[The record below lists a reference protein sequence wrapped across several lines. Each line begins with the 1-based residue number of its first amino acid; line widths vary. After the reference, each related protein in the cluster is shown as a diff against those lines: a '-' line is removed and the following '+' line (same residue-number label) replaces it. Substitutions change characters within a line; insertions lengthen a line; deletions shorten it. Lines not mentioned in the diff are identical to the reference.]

1 MATPWCRLWADMP
14 NDPKWRT
21 IAKISKQR
29 IGDVMA
35 VYLHMMVCASNATE
49 RGRTEGWCDE
59 DIATALDMETS
70 QVTAIRESMQ
80 GRVLDGD
87 YLAGWSKRQP
97 AREDETA
104 ATRAKAWREEQ
115 KRLAD
120 EAEEKRK
127 RTQANAS
134 ERKITL
140 DTDTDTDD
148 KDQLLMSPETDDDVR
163 KCPSGTLV
171 NLYHELMPS
180 NPRVKVLSK
189 ARKSAIRSR
198 WLEAAALD
206 CKPFGYSTRSGGL
219 AAWRQFFEVCAES
232 KFLTGLAPPKPGQVA
247 FVADIDFI
255 FSPSGFAKTLE
266 NKYHRDAA

>member
-1 MATPWCRLWADMP
+1 MANPWLRLWADMP

-21 IAKISKQR
+21 IARISKQR
-29 IGDVMA
+29 IGDVIA

-59 DIATALDMETS
+59 DIATALDMETEQITS
-70 QVTAIRESMQ
+70 IRESMQ

-104 ATRAKAWREEQ
+104 AARAKAWREEQ

-120 EAEEKRK
+120 EAEEERR
-127 RTQANAS
+127 RTQANAG

-140 DTDTDTDD
+140 DTDTDKST
-148 KDQLLMSPETDDDVR
+148 STAVSSGDDVR
-163 KCPSGTLV
+163 QCPTGTLV
-171 NLYHELMPS
+171 NLYHELMPL

-189 ARKSAIRSR
+189 ARKSVIRAR
-198 WLEAAALD
+198 WMEAAVLD
-206 CKPFGYSTRSGGL
+206 CKPFGYTSKSAGL
-219 AAWRQFFEVCAES
+219 EAWRQFFEVCAES
-232 KFLTGLAPPKPGQVA
+232 KFLTGLSPPQNGKPA
-247 FVADIDFI
+247 FIADIDFI

-266 NKYHRDAA
+266 NKYHRDAP